1 MTGNVAGSA
10 PAPRK
15 KSPGAKRRGIAIAVA
30 LALPFPAL
38 ASGIIDNVNGIA
50 LDANGHVVRFRA
62 FTIDDEGKVDKL
74 LPDRYQERS
83 SRAPGSGRK
92 TSRSSPS
99 PAVPTSSW
107 MPAGRR

>member
-10 PAPRK
+10 LAPRK
-15 KSPGAKRRGIAIAVA
+15 KRPDAKRSGIAIAVA

-62 FTIDDEGKVDKL
+62 LTLDDEGKVDRL
-74 LPDRYQERS
+74 LPDRYQEPEQPR
-83 SRAPGSGRK
+83 PRK
-92 TSRSSPS
+92 RKKNEP
-99 PAVPTSSW
+99 
-107 MPAGRR
+107 